1 LILLKLTLGRDSL
14 GYALTRY
21 EPSLKAITLLLTD
34 RNFNTSFFE
43 PAGGGDVIL
52 YQHLFLKNSFFKNF
66 IIKLQQHYA
75 SCGISKN
82 LPSDDFLFWFIGF
95 TEGDGSFVV
104 NKRNELSFILIQ
116 GAANKILL
124 ERIHYTLG
132 LGHIIKQSSR
142 VYRLIIQKNQEIEL
156 IILLFNG
163 NIVLPSRKKQ
173 FHLFLKAFLS
183 KGKYYRKA
191 DLDIVYNN
199 NKNLPSL
206 DNLWLLGFVEAEGC
220 FSISLLSNSLAFRT
234 RFILTQKGDINLP
247 VLSKCISLFS
257 TGRIEGHSQKDN
269 YSFIVSGLL
278 NISNIYPYFDTN
290 LNNFL
295 GLKKESYLKFKLLN
309 QSLTLKK
316 HLDPNIRPSLI
327 KLSKEINS
335 AVRKFK

>member
-1 LILLKLTLGRDSL
+1 M
-14 GYALTRY
+14 
-21 EPSLKAITLLLTD
+21 
-34 RNFNTSFFE
+34 
-43 PAGGGDVIL
+43 
-52 YQHLFLKNSFFKNF
+52 
-66 IIKLQQHYA
+66 
-75 SCGISKN
+75 
-82 LPSDDFLFWFIGF
+82 
-95 TEGDGSFVV
+95 
-104 NKRNELSFILIQ
+104 
-116 GAANKILL
+116 
-124 ERIHYTLG
+124 
-132 LGHIIKQSSR
+132 
-142 VYRLIIQKNQEIEL
+142 
-156 IILLFNG
+156 FNG

-183 KGKYYRKA
+183 KRSRK
-191 DLDIVYNN
+191 DLHIVYNN
-199 NKNLPSL
+199 NKILPSL

-234 RFILTQKGDINLP
+234 RFILSQKGDINLP

-269 YSFIVSGLL
+269 YSFIVSGLK